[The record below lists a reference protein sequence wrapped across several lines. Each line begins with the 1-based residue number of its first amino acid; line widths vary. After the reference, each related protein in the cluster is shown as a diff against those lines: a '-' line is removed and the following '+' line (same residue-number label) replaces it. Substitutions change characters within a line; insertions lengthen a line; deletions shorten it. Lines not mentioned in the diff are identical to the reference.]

1 VWAAIFALFA
11 IALVAVLVAAGGVWL
26 IVAVPVGVFVLI
38 PASLIGLHHHFE
50 AATSLRKELER
61 MSATQTE

>member
-1 VWAAIFALFA
+1 MWAAIVALFA

-26 IVAVPVGVFVLI
+26 LVAIPVAVFVLI
-38 PASLIGLHHHFE
+38 PASLIGLRHQFE

-61 MSATQTE
+61 RAATGME